1 MKEIY
6 LYGKIKEDKYVTSH
20 VSNDPE
26 YLANKISPFILKSI
40 IAGALFAVSTFCI
53 FLKNWK
59 LDTMIIVFLF
69 N

>member
-26 YLANKISPFILKSI
+26 YLANKISSYLLKSVCVI
-40 IAGALFAVSTFCI
+40 GMLSLSAL
-53 FLKNWK
+53 L
-59 LDTMIIVFLF
+59 MIM
-69 N
+69 